1 MNKVLNQSTRIFDI
15 VHLAFSDSAPT
26 CVQPIRFSSIADAT
40 SSRFATEIDETEYKV
55 FVPDTFLHQLVTV
68 LDQRLSQIDFTVE
81 KLASDLAVCPRTLHR
96 KTTSLTTLPPT
107 KLIRLYRLNK
117 AVDLL
122 QKGYSVSDTANA
134 VGFENL
140 SYFTKCFTKE
150 FKKCPSDYTVKKL

>member
-1 MNKVLNQSTRIFDI
+1 MNKVLNESVRVFDI
-15 VHLAFSDSAPT
+15 VHFTCIDREPGCVKPSRLSDESGTASGMFLAKN
-26 CVQPIRFSSIADAT
+26 
-40 SSRFATEIDETEYKV
+40 DETKYKV
-55 FVPDTFLHQLVTV
+55 FVYDTFLHQLVMV

-81 KLASDLAVCPRTLHR
+81 KLANALAVCPRTLHR
-96 KTTSLTTLPPT
+96 KTTSLTTLSPT

-122 QKGYSVSDTANA
+122 QKGHSVSDTASA

-150 FKKCPSDYTVKKL
+150 FRKYPSDYTIRRV